1 MKMQLKPIFYYSIV
15 GGIVLSQTLATLFHS
30 AVGLTYHARY
40 NSQEKEK
47 QLLTQEIDRLQTEAA
62 SKASIASVTQS
73 PLKTQFTP
81 ISEVVS
87 LKVSDTLAAIQ

>member
-1 MKMQLKPIFYYSIV
+1 MKIQLKPIFYYSIV
-15 GGIVLSQTLATLFHS
+15 GGILLTQTLATLLNS

-47 QLLTQEIDRLQTEAA
+47 QLLSQEIDHLQTELA
-62 SKASIASVTQS
+62 SRSSIASVTQS
-73 PLKTQFTP
+73 PLKTQFAP